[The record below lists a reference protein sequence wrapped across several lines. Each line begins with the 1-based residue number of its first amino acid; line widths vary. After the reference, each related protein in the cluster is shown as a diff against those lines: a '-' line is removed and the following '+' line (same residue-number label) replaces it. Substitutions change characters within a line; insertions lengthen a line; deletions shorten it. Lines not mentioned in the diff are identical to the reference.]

1 MKWSAKRV
9 ESSGVPCLDAG
20 STPATSTLSLRLM
33 SQAFLLYIRIL
44 RIGIPTRSNENS
56 TNNILVG
63 FLAVNG
69 IVLHKFLVVID
80 PCITIS
86 EFMYTVVYSLS

>member
-86 EFMYTVVYSLS
+86 EFMYAVVYSLS